1 MIIYCL
7 NLELN
12 RIFLYVRSQNN
23 ISVQQSH
30 EYILLE
36 AEIYYNYLQKYKP
49 ISIIKKIETTIDNDN
64 DNDNDKLLDIYV
76 KENMICGINTVHEEH
91 CCSQEL
97 ALFKIDKIRHCK
109 HANNEYVENLITK
122 YLCKNR
128 TIEKILFEKQELENT
143 LEKYKKEKQE
153 LENISIDG
161 SQIIENIR
169 WIQETCSRKK
179 NINKND
185 INKNE
190 KKENINKNDINKNE
204 KKENINRYKKIL
216 LSLNQVYT
224 IFSSISTS
232 SFSTYSKNTND
243 IYTSE
248 DLKLDAPKGR
258 HFTPLNILN
267 GTPEGVPLDVSR
279 ATLPINQLKSTVIKD
294 DRSNSNV
301 HRCKSLLVSDPL
313 QIKMGHFN
321 SSRVYI
327 KYPNFLLDDFFCHW
341 HRKHLEEYMKEVEIF
356 CSIYEEMTNVII
368 QKMKEIESN
377 IKTYDDDLEWKIS
390 RALYM
395 LNKEYTNL
403 MLQ

>member
-12 RIFLYVRSQNN
+12 RIFLYVRCQNN
-23 ISVQQSH
+23 KSVERSVERSLERSVERSLERSVERSLERSLERSVERSVERSDEH
-30 EYILLE
+30 ILLE

-49 ISIIKKIETTIDNDN
+49 ISIIKKIETTIDND
-64 DNDNDKLLDIYV
+64 DNDKLLDIYV

-91 CCSQEL
+91 CCFQDL
-97 ALFKIDKIRHCK
+97 TLFKLDKIRHCK
-109 HANNEYVENLITK
+109 NTNNEYVENLITK

-128 TIEKILFEKQELENT
+128 TIEEILFEKQELENT

-169 WIQETCSRKK
+169 WIKEKCR
-179 NINKND
+179 NMNK
-185 INKNE
+185 NKNE
-190 KKENINKNDINKNE
+190 NENEKKIIN
-204 KKENINRYKKIL
+204 KKENINRYRNIL
-216 LSLNQVYT
+216 FLLNQVYT
-224 IFSSISTS
+224 ILTSTS
-232 SFSTYSKNTND
+232 TFSTYSKNISD
-243 IYTSE
+243 I
-248 DLKLDAPKGR
+248 
-258 HFTPLNILN
+258 
-267 GTPEGVPLDVSR
+267 
-279 ATLPINQLKSTVIKD
+279 
-294 DRSNSNV
+294 
-301 HRCKSLLVSDPL
+301 
-313 QIKMGHFN
+313 
-321 SSRVYI
+321 YI
-327 KYPNFLLDDFFCHW
+327 KYPKFLLDDFFCHW
-341 HRKHLEEYMKEVEIF
+341 HRTHLEEYMKEVEIF

>member
-12 RIFLYVRSQNN
+12 RIFLYVCSQNN
-23 ISVQQSH
+23 KSDEH
-30 EYILLE
+30 ILLE

-49 ISIIKKIETTIDNDN
+49 ISIIKKIETAIDND
-64 DNDNDKLLDIYV
+64 DNDKLLDIYV

-91 CCSQEL
+91 CCFQDL
-97 ALFKIDKIRHCK
+97 TLFKLDKIRHCK
-109 HANNEYVENLITK
+109 NANNEYVENLITK

-128 TIEKILFEKQELENT
+128 TMEEILFEKQELENT

-169 WIQETCSRKK
+169 WIKEACSR
-179 NINKND
+179 NM
-185 INKNE
+185 NKNE
-190 KKENINKNDINKNE
+190 NENKFIN
-204 KKENINRYKKIL
+204 KKENINRYRNIL
-216 LSLNQVYT
+216 FLLNQVYT
-224 IFSSISTS
+224 ILTSSS
-232 SFSTYSKNTND
+232 SFSTYSKNISD
-243 IYTSE
+243 I
-248 DLKLDAPKGR
+248 
-258 HFTPLNILN
+258 
-267 GTPEGVPLDVSR
+267 
-279 ATLPINQLKSTVIKD
+279 
-294 DRSNSNV
+294 
-301 HRCKSLLVSDPL
+301 
-313 QIKMGHFN
+313 
-321 SSRVYI
+321 YI
-327 KYPNFLLDDFFCHW
+327 KYPKFLLDDFFCHW
-341 HRKHLEEYMKEVEIF
+341 HRIHLEEYMKEVEIF

-403 MLQ
+403 MFQ

>member
-23 ISVQQSH
+23 NSDEHSDVHSEEQSD
-30 EYILLE
+30 ERILLE

-49 ISIIKKIETTIDNDN
+49 ISIIKKIETTIDNDE
-64 DNDNDKLLDIYV
+64 LLDIYV

-91 CCSQEL
+91 CCSEEL
-97 ALFKIDKIRHCK
+97 TLFKIDKIRHCK
-109 HANNEYVENLITK
+109 YANNEYVENLITK
-122 YLCKNR
+122 YFCKNR
-128 TIEKILFEKQELENT
+128 TIEEILFEKQELENT

-169 WIQETCSRKK
+169 WIQETCSRNK

-185 INKNE
+185 
-190 KKENINKNDINKNE
+190 KNDKND

-224 IFSSISTS
+224 IFSSTS
-232 SFSTYSKNTND
+232 IFSTYSQNTND

-248 DLKLDAPKGR
+248 DLKLDATKGR

-267 GTPEGVPLDVSR
+267 GTPLGVPLDVSR

-313 QIKMGHFN
+313 QIKMSHFN

-327 KYPNFLLDDFFCHW
+327 KYPNFLLDDFFCHYL
-341 HRKHLEEYMKEVEIF
+341 HRTHLEEYMKEVEIF

-395 LNKEYTNL
+395 LNKEYTNII
-403 MLQ
+403 LQ

>member
-12 RIFLYVRSQNN
+12 RIFLYVCSQNN
-23 ISVQQSH
+23 KSD

-64 DNDNDKLLDIYV
+64 DNDKLLDIYV

-91 CCSQEL
+91 CCFQDL
-97 ALFKIDKIRHCK
+97 TLFKLDKIRHCK
-109 HANNEYVENLITK
+109 NTNNEYVENLITK

-128 TIEKILFEKQELENT
+128 TIEEILFEKQELENS

-169 WIQETCSRKK
+169 WIKEICSRNK
-179 NINKND
+179 NINKNENENKF
-185 INKNE
+185 IN
-190 KKENINKNDINKNE
+190 
-204 KKENINRYKKIL
+204 KKENINRYRNIL
-216 LSLNQVYT
+216 FLLNQVYT
-224 IFSSISTS
+224 ILTSTS
-232 SFSTYSKNTND
+232 TFSTYSKNISD
-243 IYTSE
+243 I
-248 DLKLDAPKGR
+248 
-258 HFTPLNILN
+258 
-267 GTPEGVPLDVSR
+267 
-279 ATLPINQLKSTVIKD
+279 
-294 DRSNSNV
+294 
-301 HRCKSLLVSDPL
+301 
-313 QIKMGHFN
+313 
-321 SSRVYI
+321 YI
-327 KYPNFLLDDFFCHW
+327 KYPKFLLDDFFCHW
-341 HRKHLEEYMKEVEIF
+341 HRTHLEEYMKEVEIF

-368 QKMKEIESN
+368 QKMKEIELN
-377 IKTYDDDLEWKIS
+377 IKTYDNDFEWKIS

-403 MLQ
+403 ILQ